1 MVMELNTELS
11 TCDPRIF
18 ILGEWKWSE
27 GSIVESEDNVL
38 VVRGCWIGFQDNPW
52 LPKETFYVGTD
63 PYIHVYVYKKSIVIY
78 DLHLNYTKYYP
89 LLKQFGA
96 VKHTQYGHNVVKIS
110 LVNNPK
116 VKLIK

>member
-1 MVMELNTELS
+1 MVMEFNTELS

-38 VVRGCWIGFQDNPW
+38 VIRDCWIDIKDNPW
-52 LPKETFYVGTD
+52 MPVETFHPGTNQ
-63 PYIHVYVYKKSIVIY
+63 YIYVYVYKKSIVIY
-78 DLHLNYTKYYP
+78 DLHLNYTQYYP

-116 VKLIK
+116 VKFIK

>member
-1 MVMELNTELS
+1 MELNTELS

-38 VVRGCWIGFQDNPW
+38 VIRDCWIDIKDNPW
-52 LPKETFYVGTD
+52 MPVETFHPGTNQ
-63 PYIHVYVYKKSIVIY
+63 YIYVYVYKKFIVIY

-116 VKLIK
+116 VKIIK